1 LNKPQMSSIHEK
13 VVVIGLD
20 GVPFSL
26 LEYLFDS
33 GYMPHLAD
41 IAKHGTFRR
50 MMTSLPAVSSVA
62 WTSLMT
68 GKNPGEHGIFGFTD
82 LKPNEIA
89 LRLPSFDDI
98 QQPVLWHSVNNINS
112 IVVNLPFT
120 YPARPLRGVL
130 IAGFVAPVFERAIYP
145 LWLIDWL
152 KSKNYR
158 VDVDAVK
165 GRQNPG
171 LLINDLFETTNVH
184 EEVMLELMSKQP
196 WDLFIGVITGT
207 DRLHHF
213 FFDAWHNPTHPR
225 HQDFIQYYR
234 RIDDFFGRLGERLG
248 PKTRLIVL
256 SDHGFTDLKTIV
268 QLNYI
273 LKMLGYLRFLRTE
286 PQSIDDIHPD
296 SLAFALDPNR
306 IYLNSRDR
314 FHNGALSASA
324 ALEVRMKLRDELK
337 KLRLAEIGIRD
348 NAETS
353 ADENLFDDVFYRE
366 EIYTGDCLN
375 MAPDIMV
382 IPRRGY
388 DIKASVNA
396 NAPTTDDIF
405 TGMHTHG
412 DAFLIVDDASYSEK
426 LSEVLISDVAGLI
439 TGPLCVGR
447 C

>member
-1 LNKPQMSSIHEK
+1 MSSIQEK

-26 LEYLFDS
+26 LEHLFET
-33 GYMPHLAD
+33 GNMPHLAD
-41 IAKHGTFRR
+41 IAKKGTFRK
-50 MMTSLPAVSSVA
+50 MTTTMPAISSVA
-62 WTSLMT
+62 WASFMT

-82 LKPNEIA
+82 LKRGEIA

-145 LWLIDWL
+145 HWLMDWL
-152 KSKNYR
+152 RSKNYR

-165 GRQNPG
+165 GRENPR

-184 EEVMLELMSKQP
+184 EEVMLGLMSKQP
-196 WDLFIGVITGT
+196 WDMFIGVITGT

-213 FFDAWHNPTHPR
+213 FFDAWHNPAHPR
-225 HQDFIQYYR
+225 HEDFIQYYR
-234 RIDDFFGRLGERLG
+234 RIDDFFGRLRQTLG
-248 PKTRLIVL
+248 PQTRLIVL
-256 SDHGFTDLKTIV
+256 SDHGFTDLKTSV

-273 LKMLGYLRFLRTE
+273 LNMLGYLRFVGTE
-286 PQSIDDIHPD
+286 PQSIEDIHPG
-296 SLAFALDPNR
+296 SLAFALDPGR

-314 FHNGALSASA
+314 FKNGALSASA
-324 ALEVRMKLRDELK
+324 ALETRMRLRDDLK

-348 NAETS
+348 GIDAEG
-353 ADENLFDDVFYRE
+353 DEKLFDDVFFRE
-366 EIYTGDCLN
+366 EIYKGDCID
-375 MAPDIMV
+375 MAPDIVV

-396 NAPTTDDIF
+396 NSPTTDDIF
-405 TGMHTHG
+405 TGMHTHD

-426 LSEVLISDVAGLI
+426 LSEVLVSDVAGLI
-439 TGPLCVGR
+439 ADTLCVGR

>member
-1 LNKPQMSSIHEK
+1 MSSLQEK

-33 GYMPHLAD
+33 GYMPNLAD
-41 IAKHGTFRR
+41 IAKRGTFRK
-50 MMTSLPAVSSVA
+50 MMTSLPAVSSVG
-62 WTSLMT
+62 WTSFMT
-68 GKNPGEHGIFGFTD
+68 GRNPGEHGIFGFTD
-82 LKPNEIA
+82 LKQGEIA

-98 QQPVLWHSVNNINS
+98 QQPVLWHKTNELNSV
-112 IVVNLPFT
+112 VVNLPFT

-145 LWLIDWL
+145 HWLVDWL
-152 KSKNYR
+152 RSKNYR
-158 VDVDAVK
+158 TDVDTVK

-171 LLINDLFETTNVH
+171 LLIKDLFETINVH
-184 EEVMLELMSKQP
+184 EEVMSELMSQQP

-213 FFDAWHNPTHPR
+213 FFDACRNPGHPR
-225 HQDFIQYYR
+225 HQDFTQYYR
-234 RIDDFFGRLGERLG
+234 RVDDFFGRLRERLG

-256 SDHGFTDLKTIV
+256 SDHGFTDLKTSV

-273 LKMLGYLRFLRTE
+273 LKMLGYLRFVQTE
-286 PQSIDDIHPD
+286 PQSIDDIHPG
-296 SLAFALDPNR
+296 SLAFALDPSR

-314 FHNGALSASA
+314 FEHGALSAPA
-324 ALEVRMKLRDELK
+324 ALEIRMRLRDELK

-348 NAETS
+348 NIDAEG
-353 ADENLFDDVFYRE
+353 DEKLFDDVFFRE
-366 EIYTGDCLN
+366 EIYKGDCFS
-375 MAPDIMV
+375 MAPDIVV

-396 NAPTTDDIF
+396 NTPTTDDIF
-405 TGMHTHG
+405 TGMHTHD
-412 DAFLIVDDASYSEK
+412 DAFLIIDDASYSEK

-439 TGPLCVGR
+439 ADTLCAGR

>member
-1 LNKPQMSSIHEK
+1 MLSIHEK

-26 LEYLFDS
+26 LEHLFET
-33 GYMPHLAD
+33 GNMPHLAE

-62 WTSLMT
+62 WTSFMT

-82 LKPNEIA
+82 LKPGEIA

-98 QQPVLWHSVNNINS
+98 QQSVLWHAMNNINS

-145 LWLIDWL
+145 HWLIDWL
-152 KSKNYR
+152 KSKNYK

-184 EEVMLELMSKQP
+184 EEVMLGLMSKQQ
-196 WDLFIGVITGT
+196 WELFIGVITGT

-213 FFDAWHNPTHPR
+213 FFDAWHDSTHPR

-234 RIDDFFGRLGERLG
+234 RIDDFFGRLRENLG
-248 PKTRLIVL
+248 PQTRLIVL
-256 SDHGFTDLKTIV
+256 SDHGFTDLKTSV

-273 LKMLGYLRFLRTE
+273 LKMLGYLRFLRPE

-296 SLAFALDPNR
+296 SLAFALDPSR

-324 ALEVRMKLRDELK
+324 ALEIRMKLRDDLK

-348 NAETS
+348 NIDTEG
-353 ADENLFDDVFYRE
+353 DEKLFDDVLFRE
-366 EIYTGDCLN
+366 EIYKGDCLN
-375 MAPDIMV
+375 MAPDMMV

-396 NAPTTDDIF
+396 ITPNTDDIF
-405 TGMHTHG
+405 TGMHTHD
-412 DAFLIVDDASYSEK
+412 DAFLIVDDASYSEN

-439 TGPLCVGR
+439 MDTLCAGR